1 MNDIPSPLV
10 IMLAEEYLRDV
21 RRRHDTQPTT
31 SATRQTLQFP
41 PIRRTI
47 GLTLIRTGR
56 VLAGAQPN
64 GV

>member
-1 MNDIPSPLV
+1 MNDIPSPLT
-10 IMLAEEYLRDV
+10 IMLAEEHLRDFV
-21 RRRHDTQPTT
+21 RERNVWPAQPKIRR
-31 SATRQTLQFP
+31 TLHFN

-56 VLAGAQPN
+56 VLAGAQLN

>member
-10 IMLAEEYLRDV
+10 IMLVEEYQRELRRV
-21 RRRHDTQPTT
+21 HPVNPPARARRR
-31 SATRQTLQFP
+31 TLQFP
-41 PIRRTI
+41 LLRRTI

>member
-10 IMLAEEYLRDV
+10 IMLAEEYFRDLG
-21 RRRHDTQPTT
+21 RRRDRQQLTPTM
-31 SATRQTLQFP
+31 RRTLHFQ

-56 VLAGAQPN
+56 VLAGAQLN